1 MAGQWD
7 DALHELVERRR
18 TAHEMGGAER
28 VARQHERGRLTV
40 RERLAALLDEGSWRE
55 VGGLSGRIEYDA
67 DGNRMFTTSNV
78 IIGQG
83 RIDDRPVAIQ
93 ADDFTVRGGAGDAGT
108 FRKQAFPERMAR
120 DMRIPLVR
128 LIDGTGGGGS
138 VKSLLEMDRT
148 YLPGGVL
155 GTEWQLVLDLDHVP
169 VIALALG
176 PVAGLG
182 AARLV
187 AGHISI
193 MVRGTSQICVA
204 GPAVAKAALG
214 EDLTIEELGGWRVAS
229 EAGTVDLVA
238 ETEEHAF
245 ELTRFVLSYFP
256 QHDAELPPRVPPPD
270 GQPAVSPE
278 LRDAVPRDRRSTYDI
293 RPILA
298 AVFDEGSVLELASAF
313 GPSTI
318 TALARLDGFAVAVV
332 ASDARIYAGAITAD
346 GSDKLTRFIDLAD
359 NFQLPVVHLVD
370 QPGFLVGAA
379 AERAGT
385 IRRGA
390 RTLAAINATDV
401 PWASVILRKVFGVGG
416 AAHQPRGRHTL
427 RVAWPSADWGSL
439 PIEGGLEV
447 AYRRELEAAGDDADA
462 LKARV
467 LDELEAV
474 RSPFRTAEVFDIE
487 DIIDPAETRS
497 VLVEWISTAYAA
509 MDARL
514 GSRAARARRVRP

>member
-1 MAGQWD
+1 MAGEWD
-7 DALHELVERRR
+7 DALRELEERRHV
-18 TAHEMGGAER
+18 AEAMGGEER
-28 VARQHERGRLTV
+28 VARQRAQGRLTV
-40 RERLAALLDEGSWRE
+40 RERLVALLDKGSWRE
-55 VGGLSGRIEYDA
+55 IGGLSGRVEYDG
-67 DGNRMFTTSNV
+67 DGNRVFTTSNV
-78 IIGQG
+78 IIGHG
-83 RIDDRPVAIQ
+83 RIDERPVAVQ

-138 VKSLLEMDRT
+138 VKNLLEMDRT
-148 YLPGGVL
+148 YLPGGIL
-155 GTEWQLVLDLDHVP
+155 GTEWQLVLDLDRVP
-169 VIALALG
+169 VISLALG

-187 AGHISI
+187 ASHISI
-193 MVRGTSQICVA
+193 MVRGTSQVCVA

-229 EAGTVDLVA
+229 RAGTVDLVA
-238 ETEEHAF
+238 DSEHDAF
-245 ELTRFVLSYFP
+245 DLTRLVLSYLP
-256 QHDAELPPRVPPPD
+256 QHNAELPPRVAPSE
-270 GQPAVSPE
+270 GQPSMCPE
-278 LRDAVPRDRRSTYDI
+278 LRAAVPRDRRAPYDV

-298 AVFDEGSVLELASAF
+298 SVFDEGSVLELGREF

-318 TALARLDGFAVAVV
+318 TALARLDGYAVAVV
-332 ASDARIYAGAITAD
+332 ASDPTVYAGAFTAD
-346 GSDKLTRFIDLAD
+346 GSDKLTRFVDFVD

-370 QPGFLVGAA
+370 QPGFLVGGA

-401 PWASVILRKVFGVGG
+401 PWASVILRKAFGVGG
-416 AAHQPRGRHTL
+416 AAHQPRGRHTF

-447 AYRRELEAAGDDADA
+447 AYRRELEAAGDDAGS
-462 LKARV
+462 LKAQI
-467 LDELEAV
+467 LEQLEAV
-474 RSPFRTAEVFDIE
+474 RSPFRTAEAFDIE

-497 VLVEWISTAYAA
+497 LLLDWVTSAYAA
-509 MDARL
+509 M
-514 GSRAARARRVRP
+514 AARMATRVAPVRRARP

>member
-1 MAGQWD
+1 MAEWH
-7 DALHELVERRR
+7 DALEELEQRR
-18 TAHEMGGAER
+18 AVAAAMGGEER
-28 VARQHERGRLTV
+28 IARQHERGRLTV
-40 RERLAALLDEGSWRE
+40 RERLALLLDQDSWRE
-55 VGGLSGRIEYDA
+55 IGGLSGRVEYDP
-67 DGNRMFTTSNV
+67 GGQRCFTTSNV
-78 IIGQG
+78 VIGQG

-108 FRKQAFPERMAR
+108 FRKQAYPERMAR
-120 DMRIPLVR
+120 ELGIPLVR
-128 LIDGTGGGGS
+128 LVDGTGGGGS
-138 VKSLLEMDRT
+138 VKNLLEMDRT
-148 YLPGGVL
+148 YLPGGIL
-155 GTEWQLVLDLDHVP
+155 GTEWQIVMDLDRVP
-169 VIALALG
+169 VISLALG

-187 AGHISI
+187 ASHVSI

-229 EAGTVDLVA
+229 QAGTVDLVA
-238 ETEEHAF
+238 DSEEHAF
-245 ELTRFVLSYFP
+245 ELARLTLSYLP
-256 QHDAELPPRVPPPD
+256 QHRGDLPPRVE
-270 GQPAVSPE
+270 PAVDQPSVVDA
-278 LRDAVPRDRRSTYDI
+278 LRAMVPQDRRMPYDI

-298 AVFDEGSVLELASAF
+298 AVFDEGSVLELGRAF

-332 ASDARIYAGAITAD
+332 ASDPRIYAGAITAD

-370 QPGFLVGAA
+370 QPGFLVGGA

-390 RTLAAINATDV
+390 RVLSALNATSI

-416 AAHQPRGRHTL
+416 AAHQPRGRHTF

-447 AYRRELEAAGDDADA
+447 AYRRELDQAGEEAPE
-462 LKARV
+462 LKARI
-467 LDELEAV
+467 LDQLEAV
-474 RSPFRTAEVFDIE
+474 RSPFRSAEAFDIE
-487 DIIDPAETRS
+487 DIIDPAETR
-497 VLVEWISTAYAA
+497 LRLLEWVASSYMA
-509 MDARL
+509 MDAHRYE
-514 GSRAARARRVRP
+514 RVAPNRKMRP